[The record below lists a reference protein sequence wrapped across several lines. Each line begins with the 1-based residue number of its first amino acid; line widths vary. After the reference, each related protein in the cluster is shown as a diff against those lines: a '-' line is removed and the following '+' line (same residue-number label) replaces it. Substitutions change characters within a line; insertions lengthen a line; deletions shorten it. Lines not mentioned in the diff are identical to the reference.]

1 MRQGGSRASL
11 GARITVAFALSALG
25 VSLALSL
32 TAYFLTRRS
41 VLEARLNQDV
51 RQTAAN
57 ALVVGDALR
66 YSVPDLP
73 DVLSSL
79 ETRSGSDSLLYE
91 HGSWNVSNLAIGSQ
105 SVPVTLR
112 NAVIRANRSAT
123 ISYRLQGHAEL
134 AVGIALP
141 TVSAAYFEV
150 FDLEDVSR
158 TLVALA
164 LSLAGASVV
173 ATAAGALIGS
183 RASRRLI
190 SPLRQ
195 TATAAA
201 AIAGGRLDTR
211 LPVGRTSELAELAE
225 SFNAVVAALEQRIRR
240 DSRFASDVSHELRS
254 PLTTLRTSLD
264 VLLRRRE
271 SLPERSAQALDLLSA
286 EVERFDTL
294 VEDLLEVSRFDV
306 GAASLNLE
314 PVELAELAREA
325 LSALGYPDVALTVAP
340 NCEHLRVNADKRRL
354 ERVLANLLANASQ
367 YGRGATG
374 LEVGRIREGS
384 EGPALAF
391 IAVNDAGPGVPE
403 GEREMIFDRFARGRA
418 AGRRAGGDGV
428 GLGLALARE
437 HVNLHGGRLEVET
450 SPAGGARF
458 VVLLPIGAPA
468 EPVV

>member
-1 MRQGGSRASL
+1 M
-11 GARITVAFALSALG
+11 TVAFALSALG

-57 ALVVGDALR
+57 ALVVGEALR

-79 ETRSGSDSLLYE
+79 ETRSGSDSLLYQ
-91 HGSWNVSNLAIGSQ
+91 HGSWNVSNFAIGSQ

-112 NAVIRANRSAT
+112 RAVINQNRSAT
-123 ISYRLQGHAEL
+123 ISYRLAGHAEL

-141 TVSAAYFEV
+141 SVSSAYFEV

-183 RASRRLI
+183 RASQRLV

-211 LPVGRTSELAELAE
+211 LPTGRTSELAELAE
-225 SFNAVVAALEQRIRR
+225 SFNAMVAALQQRIQR

-264 VLLRRRE
+264 VLVNRRD
-271 SLPERSAQALDLLSA
+271 SLPDRSAQALDLLSA
-286 EVERFDTL
+286 EVERFDHL
-294 VEDLLEVSRFDV
+294 VDDLLEVSRFDV
-306 GAASLNLE
+306 GAVNLNLE
-314 PVELAELAREA
+314 PVELAELAAEA
-325 LSALGYPDVALTVAP
+325 LAALGYPAVPLTVAP
-340 NCEHLRVNADKRRL
+340 GQEHLTVTADKRRL
-354 ERVLANLLANASQ
+354 ERVLANLLANADQ

-374 LEVGRIREGS
+374 LEVGLRPDPK
-384 EGPALAF
+384 GPAMAYV
-391 IAVNDAGPGVPE
+391 AVDDAGPGVPPA
-403 GEREMIFDRFARGRA
+403 ERETIFDRFARGRA
-418 AGRRAGGDGV
+418 AGRRSGGEGV

-437 HVNLHGGRLEVET
+437 HVNLHGGRLEVTE

-458 VVLLPIGAPA
+458 VVVLPVAETGPSGA
-468 EPVV
+468 

>member
-1 MRQGGSRASL
+1 MSREGRASL
-11 GARITVAFALSALG
+11 GTRVTVAFALSALG

-57 ALVVGDALR
+57 ALVVGEALR

-91 HGSWNVSNLAIGSQ
+91 HGSWNVSNFAIGSQ

-112 NAVIRANRSAT
+112 TDVINRNRSAS
-123 ISYRLQGHAEL
+123 ISYRLAGHAEL

-183 RASRRLI
+183 RTSRRLVA
-190 SPLRQ
+190 PLRQ

-211 LPVGRTSELAELAE
+211 LPTGPTSELAELAE
-225 SFNAVVAALEQRIRR
+225 SFNAMVAALQQRIQR

-264 VLLRRRE
+264 VLVRRRD
-271 SLPERSAQALDLLSA
+271 SLPERSAQALDLLTA

-306 GAASLNLE
+306 GAANLNLE
-314 PVELAELAREA
+314 PVELAELAAEA
-325 LSALGYPDVALTVAP
+325 LTALGHPSVALSVAP
-340 NCEHLRVNADKRRL
+340 GCEHLVVGADKRRL
-354 ERVLANLLANASQ
+354 ERVLANLLANADQ

-374 LEVGRIREGS
+374 LEVGLRP
-384 EGPALAF
+384 GPDGVAMAY
-391 IAVNDAGPGVPE
+391 IAVDDAGPGVPAD
-403 GEREMIFDRFARGRA
+403 ERETIFDRFARGRA

-437 HVNLHGGRLEVET
+437 HVNLHGGRLEVT
-450 SPAGGARF
+450 DSPAGGARF
-458 VVLLPIGAPA
+458 VVLLPLNEVSPGS
-468 EPVV
+468 E

>member
-1 MRQGGSRASL
+1 MRRQGRRASL
-11 GARITVAFALSALG
+11 GTRVTVAFALSALG

-91 HGSWNVSNLAIGSQ
+91 RGSWNVSNFAVGSQ
-105 SVPVTLR
+105 SVPLALR
-112 NAVIRANRSAT
+112 HAVIDKNQSAT
-123 ISYRLQGHAEL
+123 ISYRLAGHAEL

-158 TLVALA
+158 TLVAVA

-173 ATAAGALIGS
+173 ATAAGALIGG
-183 RASRRLI
+183 RTSRRLVA
-190 SPLRQ
+190 PLRQ

-211 LPVGRTSELAELAE
+211 LPEGRTSELAELAE
-225 SFNAVVAALEQRIRR
+225 SFNAMVTALQQRIQR

-264 VLLRRRE
+264 VLVRRRD

-286 EVERFDTL
+286 EVDRFDNL

-306 GAASLNLE
+306 GAVNLNLE
-314 PVELAELAREA
+314 PVELAELAAEA
-325 LSALGYPDVALTVAP
+325 LTALGYPQVPLTVAP
-340 NCEHLRVNADKRRL
+340 GCEHLTVSADKRRL
-354 ERVLANLLANASQ
+354 ERVLANLLANAAQ

-374 LEVGRIREGS
+374 LEVATGS
-384 EGPALAF
+384 GPTGERMAF
-391 IAVNDAGPGVPE
+391 IAVDDAGPGVPA
-403 GEREMIFDRFARGRA
+403 GERETIFDRFARGRA

-437 HVNLHGGRLEVET
+437 HVNLHGGRLEVT
-450 SPAGGARF
+450 SSPSGGARF
-458 VVLLPIGAPA
+458 VIFLPISEAISG
-468 EPVV
+468 

>member
-1 MRQGGSRASL
+1 MSRERRASL
-11 GARITVAFALSALG
+11 GTRVTVAFALSALG

-57 ALVVGDALR
+57 ALVVGEALR

-91 HGSWNVSNLAIGSQ
+91 HGAWNVSNLAIGSQ
-105 SVPVTLR
+105 SVPISLR
-112 NAVIRANRSAT
+112 TAVINKNRSAS
-123 ISYRLQGHAEL
+123 ISYRLAGHSEL

-150 FDLEDVSR
+150 FDLEDLSR

-183 RASRRLI
+183 RASRRLVA
-190 SPLRQ
+190 PLRQ

-201 AIAGGRLDTR
+201 AIAGGSLDTR
-211 LPVGRTSELAELAE
+211 LPAGRTSELAELAG
-225 SFNAVVAALEQRIRR
+225 SFNAMVAALQQRIQR

-254 PLTTLRTSLD
+254 PLTTLRASLD
-264 VLLRRRE
+264 VLIRRRD
-271 SLPERSAQALDLLSA
+271 SLPERSVQALELLSA
-286 EVERFDTL
+286 EVDRFDTL
-294 VEDLLEVSRFDV
+294 VGDLLEVSRFDV
-306 GAASLNLE
+306 GAANLDLE

-325 LSALGYPDVALTVAP
+325 LVALGHPGIPLTVAP
-340 NCEHLRVNADKRRL
+340 GCEHLVVGADKRRL
-354 ERVLANLLANASQ
+354 ERVLANLLANADQ
-367 YGRGATG
+367 YGQGATG
-374 LEVGRIREGS
+374 LEVGLRP
-384 EGPALAF
+384 GPDGVAMAY
-391 IAVNDAGPGVPE
+391 IAVDDAGPGVPAP
-403 GEREMIFDRFARGRA
+403 ERETIFDRFARGRA
-418 AGRRAGGDGV
+418 AGRRAGGEGV

-437 HVNLHGGRLEVET
+437 HVNLHGGRLELT
-450 SPAGGARF
+450 DSPAGGARF
-458 VVLLPIGAPA
+458 VVLLPLGEVSPSG
-468 EPVV
+468 E

>member
-1 MRQGGSRASL
+1 VSQERRSSL
-11 GARITVAFALSALG
+11 GTRFTVAFALSALG

-57 ALVVGDALR
+57 ALVVGEALR

-91 HGSWNVSNLAIGSQ
+91 HGSWNVSNFAVGSE
-105 SVPVTLR
+105 SVPLALR
-112 NAVIRANRSAT
+112 SDVINRNRSAT
-123 ISYRLQGHAEL
+123 ISYRLGGHSEL

-164 LSLAGASVV
+164 LSLAGASAI

-183 RASRRLI
+183 RASRRLV

-211 LPVGRTSELAELAE
+211 LPAGGTSELAELAE
-225 SFNAVVAALEQRIRR
+225 SFNAMVAALQQRIQR

-254 PLTTLRTSLD
+254 PLTTLRTSLE
-264 VLLRRRE
+264 VLHRRRD

-286 EVERFDTL
+286 EVERFDLL

-306 GAASLNLE
+306 GAANLNLE
-314 PVELAELAREA
+314 PVELAELAAEA
-325 LSALGYPDVALTVAP
+325 LVALGHPAVPLTVAP
-340 NCEHLRVNADKRRL
+340 GCEHLVVEADKRRL
-354 ERVLANLLANASQ
+354 GRVLANLLANADQ
-367 YGRGATG
+367 YGQGATG
-374 LEVGRIREGS
+374 LEVGRQSGEG
-384 EGPALAF
+384 GAAMAY
-391 IAVNDAGPGVPE
+391 IAVDDAGPGVPIA
-403 GEREMIFDRFARGRA
+403 EREMIFDRFARGRA
-418 AGRRAGGDGV
+418 AGRRAGGEGV

-437 HVNLHGGRLEVET
+437 HVNLHGGRLEVT
-450 SPAGGARF
+450 DSSAGGARF
-458 VVLLPIGAPA
+458 VVLLPRGALSL
-468 EPVV
+468 